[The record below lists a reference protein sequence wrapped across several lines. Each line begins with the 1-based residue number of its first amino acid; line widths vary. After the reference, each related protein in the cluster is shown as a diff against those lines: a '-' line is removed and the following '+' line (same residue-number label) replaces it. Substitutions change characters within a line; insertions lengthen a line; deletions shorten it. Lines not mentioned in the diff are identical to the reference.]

1 MVNRRKVN
9 GNAISKQQ
17 WLTATLN
24 RRCPLCTSASHQVI
38 SRSMQH
44 RLDLTTV
51 ICRECGFVF
60 TNPVPPRSLY
70 ERFYRDAYAT
80 YYGPIAPRPG
90 AQNRRICPQA
100 TSRRLDWIESERG
113 LKGTRLLELGP
124 GQGLFLWWARQ
135 RGASVLGVEPSKDFC
150 QTLRE
155 AGLPY
160 RGCTLEDLTAT
171 EAGAPDVVVMFHVL
185 EHFYDPNSGLAA
197 CHKLL
202 APGGLLAIEV
212 PNILKPYRS
221 LDRYFLRYVHLSN
234 FSLQTL
240 EAFLHKHGFALEFV
254 DEGGRDWR
262 QPQSTFVIARK
273 LERTYLEFEKFF
285 QPPGDVLKTLRR
297 YRLRWRCWT
306 APAWYTWY
314 SYTLVRRM
322 AFRAASK
329 AKRNILALFESLAHL
344 YLSF

>member
-1 MVNRRKVN
+1 M
-9 GNAISKQQ
+9 
-17 WLTATLN
+17 
-24 RRCPLCTSASHQVI
+24 
-38 SRSMQH
+38 
-44 RLDLTTV
+44 
-51 ICRECGFVF
+51 
-60 TNPVPPRSLY
+60 
-70 ERFYRDAYAT
+70 
-80 YYGPIAPRPG
+80 
-90 AQNRRICPQA
+90 
-100 TSRRLDWIESERG
+100 
-113 LKGTRLLELGP
+113 
-124 GQGLFLWWARQ
+124 
-135 RGASVLGVEPSKDFC
+135 LGVEPSKDFC

-155 AGLPY
+155 AGLPC

-234 FSLQTL
+234 FSPHTL

-285 QPPGDVLKTLRR
+285 QSPGDVLKTLRR

-322 AFRAASK
+322 AFRGASK